1 MRHAITALCSLG
13 IIVGATLPIQ
23 SAQAYPALYLERTQL
38 RIPLG
43 HCVGAALDAVKRSGL
58 QQAQKD
64 SEGAGGTT
72 PTARATIR
80 CVRLPHAGPC
90 NTDGATAVFIA
101 ASDMNF
107 EDAKGLV
114 QRMNKALGNPV
125 LIDCN

>member
-1 MRHAITALCSLG
+1 MRNAITAFGSVG
-13 IIVGATLPIQ
+13 IVVGTILPIQ
-23 SAQAYPALYLERTQL
+23 RAQAYPALYLERTQL

-43 HCVGAALDAVKRSGL
+43 HCVGAAFEAVKRVGL
-58 QQAQKD
+58 TQPVKD

-72 PTARATIR
+72 ASARATIR

-101 ASDMNF
+101 ASDANF
-107 EDAKGLV
+107 EDAKALV

-125 LIDCN
+125 LLDCN